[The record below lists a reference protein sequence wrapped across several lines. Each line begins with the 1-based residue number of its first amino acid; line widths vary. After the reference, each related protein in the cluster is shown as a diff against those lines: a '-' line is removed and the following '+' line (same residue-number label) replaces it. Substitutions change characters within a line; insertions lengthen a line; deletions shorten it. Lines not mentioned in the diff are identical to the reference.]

1 MIDEL
6 ESKLWYQELQD
17 KVDNNILVYQDK
29 RGYFWDNVHPGH
41 LRYFKKLLWLSF
53 TNHLALGLMV
63 HSNANLNPQTIYN
76 GIHVVSNTLKIL

>member
-41 LRYFKKLLWLSF
+41 LRYFKNNCCGYLL
-53 TNHLALGLMV
+53 
-63 HSNANLNPQTIYN
+63 QT
-76 GIHVVSNTLKIL
+76 T